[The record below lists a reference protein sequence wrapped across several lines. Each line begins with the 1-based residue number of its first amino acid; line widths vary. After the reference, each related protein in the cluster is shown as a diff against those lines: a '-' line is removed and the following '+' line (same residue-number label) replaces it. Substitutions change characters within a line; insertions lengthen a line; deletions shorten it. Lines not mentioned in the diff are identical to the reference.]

1 MNFTLDTLY
10 CQEPNDISVSTKE
23 VLYHCV
29 SVSLH
34 QAEVG
39 YLVKVTKIGK
49 MDGKQ
54 QSAF

>member
-39 YLVKVTKIGK
+39 YLE
-49 MDGKQ
+49 
-54 QSAF
+54 